1 MRTRRSARLVLLDDL
16 RRLLLFQVQDAIS
29 ADPGKAGPTRYWMT
43 PGGGLEGQETF
54 EQAAVRELW
63 EETGIRDAALGP
75 WIWTRE
81 RILQVRNRP
90 LRIHE
95 RYFLVRVAQATV
107 STANHLPHELTF
119 IQDHRWWPLEEL
131 RGSTE
136 RFVPEGLADLLAPIL
151 RGEMPALPIS
161 IGAP

>member
-1 MRTRRSARLVLLDDL
+1 MKTRRSARLVLLDE
-16 RRLLLFQVQDAIS
+16 RGRLLLFQVQDTVPLDTTRP
-29 ADPGKAGPTRYWMT
+29 DPVRYWMT
-43 PGGGLEGQETF
+43 PGGGLEGEESF

-81 RILQVRNRP
+81 RTLHVRDAP

-107 STANHLPHELTF
+107 STANHLPHELDF
-119 IQDHRWWPLEEL
+119 IQGHRWWSLQDL
-131 RGSTE
+131 RTSTE
-136 RFVPEGLADLLAPIL
+136 RFVPDGLADLLAPIL
-151 RGEMPALPIS
+151 AGEVPDTPIS
-161 IGAP
+161 IGGA